1 MGAGDSIEIQRRG
14 SPVAPKFST
23 AIDGATGKTMDTA
36 LADLG
41 GASVVPSFTRAMKGY
56 IALSRATKADDMH
69 LTQPFS
75 PALFQQG
82 PQPWP
87 TLVRD
92 VLRGAAAEREIL
104 EKADAAEACSK
115 KPRLLKD

>member
-1 MGAGDSIEIQRRG
+1 
-14 SPVAPKFST
+14 
-23 AIDGATGKTMDTA
+23 MDTA

-41 GASVVPSFTRAMKGY
+41 GVSVVPSFTRAMKGY
-56 IALSRATKADDMH
+56 IALSRVTKADDMH

-87 TLVRD
+87 TLLRD
-92 VLRGAAAEREIL
+92 VLRDAVAENEIHEKAKAAEV
-104 EKADAAEACSK
+104 KAK
-115 KPRLLKD
+115 KPKMLKDLLWTCHTR